1 MQDSCWW
8 PELAG
13 ALAACRTAACAGRR
27 HQQLPGLPGRLRLQ
41 ELLQQLQ
48 LAGQLLGQAAASSC
62 QALQVCRSSPAVCKT
77 AATCLY
83 VDCSLQ
89 DSCYLF
95 VCGLALECV
104 NCVGRVL
111 HVLAFEMLRLKFSH
125 LQAVARQ
132 QQQQRACEC
141 VVEAAALDVC
151 TGSALTH
158 LPGAVVIFISRV
170 YALCCSFVCAAQA
183 CTLSRHACRFFPV
196 WTTRSDVVRGGRFL
210 CSFVREGVFCCT
222 VFPHVRLS
230 LAPRLLV
237 DLC

>member
-1 MQDSCWW
+1 MQDSCLRW
-8 PELAG
+8 PPTPAATRPPWTPALAE
-13 ALAACRTAACAGRR
+13 ALAAAAACRTAAGAGRS
-27 HQQLPGLPGRLRLQ
+27 QQLPGTASLQ
-41 ELLQQLQ
+41 EL
-48 LAGQLLGQAAASSC
+48 SS
-62 QALQVCRSSPAVCKT
+62 
-77 AATCLY
+77 
-83 VDCSLQ
+83 SLQ

-95 VCGLALECV
+95 VCGLQLAGQLLLVCMLTSV
-104 NCVGRVL
+104 RVCEL
-111 HVLAFEMLRLKFSH
+111 CGPRIACEMLRLKFSH
-125 LQAVARQ
+125 LQAVARH

-196 WTTRSDVVRGGRFL
+196 CTTRSGVVRGGRFL

-237 DLC
+237 HLC